1 MTVDRMEGTEPDRA
15 LGAADAFFV
24 YAESRRVPQT
34 IVAAMVCDA
43 GMTRDGLAELVRS
56 RLERLPW
63 MRRRLRRRWFGL
75 RRPVWETQAEIDLAW
90 HVAQAPVPVP
100 GGMAGFT
107 AFAADQAGR
116 RLPRDRPPWRMWAV
130 PDLGPGQAGWMVAVH
145 HAVCDGPALVELVGP
160 LFDRPVHAAG
170 GRVAPSAPPRWR
182 DKLASAARTGRG
194 VALLATDGMVRA
206 GPFTRR
212 LGAARQ
218 VATAPVPLATV
229 RAASRAAAGAQP
241 TDVVLA
247 ALGGAVRQLLP
258 AAAER
263 GRPMRAAV
271 PVLARSGADAT
282 EAGNRTAALWVRVPI
297 AEPDPV
303 RRLAA
308 VAADRR
314 RGVASPRAAGTRFVL
329 ERLAALLPAPVQ
341 ALAVRGSYR
350 GRFFHTI
357 VSVMPGPRRVVGM
370 GEAKIL
376 AAYPILPLAERV
388 GLALGGL
395 VWHDALCL
403 GLACAD
409 GVVGDP
415 RAFLTAVVAEI
426 DRLAQLA
433 VPAVRS
439 EVDGLGAGGAAGT
452 AAGGNGRAA
461 DEREPA

>member
-1 MTVDRMEGTEPDRA
+1 MGEPAVDQAPGPEPAPAPDGDRP

-43 GMTRDGLAELVRS
+43 GMTRTGLAELVAS
-56 RLERLPW
+56 RLDQLPW

-75 RRPVWETQAEIDLAW
+75 RRPIWQTQAEIDLAW
-90 HVAQAPVPVP
+90 HVTEAPVPVP
-100 GGMAGFT
+100 GGMAGF
-107 AFAADQAGR
+107 AALAARQSGR
-116 RLPRDRPPWRMWAV
+116 RLPRNRPPWRMWAV
-130 PDLGPGQAGWMVAVH
+130 PDLGRGQAGWMIAVH

-160 LFDRPVHAAG
+160 LFDRPVHASG
-170 GRVAPSAPPRWR
+170 GRAAPAAPPGWR
-182 DKLASAARTGRG
+182 DRLASAARTGRG
-194 VALLATDGMVRA
+194 VALLASDGMVRA

-212 LGAARQ
+212 VGAGRV

-258 AAAER
+258 GAVEE
-263 GRPMRAAV
+263 GRPLRAAV

-282 EAGNRTAALWVRVPI
+282 EAGNRTAALWVRVPL
-297 AEPDPV
+297 AEADPV

-314 RGVASPRAAGTRFVL
+314 QAVASPRAAGTRFVL
-329 ERLAALLPAPVQ
+329 ERVGAVLPAPIQ

-395 VWHDALCL
+395 VWNDALCL
-403 GLACAD
+403 GLACAE

-426 DRLAQLA
+426 DRLAVIAAPTVQ
-433 VPAVRS
+433 S
-439 EVDGLGAGGAAGT
+439 EVDGGVPPAAG
-452 AAGGNGRAA
+452 
-461 DEREPA
+461 EREPA